1 MFQCVLD
8 AIGNHGAFWF
18 FGSVCCFGLFFV
30 IFCVP
35 ETQGKSLEDIERKML
50 ATELIRRTRPI
61 ILRSISSRDFPCVSG
76 TQNIT
81 KNRPKQQTDP
91 KNQKAP

>member
-1 MFQCVLD
+1 MLKDNGF
-8 AIGNHGAFWF
+8 
-18 FGSVCCFGLFFV
+18 
-30 IFCVP
+30 
-35 ETQGKSLEDIERKML
+35 ML